1 MQNRHDF
8 VGGWGVEHLYHHPN
22 YLGKKM
28 VSVVYFSCRFFL
40 VCLPMNFQS
49 QSQKHGSITIIYYKI
64 LSCAHFEKQNQRS
77 GQIHEQIETSLAC
90 IKNECFTS
98 LNLSLNFK
106 YMYTTAPLIMCR
118 ILTVSTTCRRPIST
132 GRLSPLGPSLILG
145 LI

>member
-1 MQNRHDF
+1 MKKNKIKI
-8 VGGWGVEHLYHHPN
+8 VGGWGVEHLYHHQN
-22 YLGKKM
+22 YLGEKM
-28 VSVVYFSCRFFL
+28 VPVVYFSCRFFL

-106 YMYTTAPLIMCR
+106 YTTAPLIMCR

>member
-1 MQNRHDF
+1 MQNRHEI

-22 YLGKKM
+22 YLGGGM

-40 VCLPMNFQS
+40 VCLPMNF

-106 YMYTTAPLIMCR
+106 YTTAPLIMSR

-132 GRLSPLGPSLILG
+132 DRLSPLGPSLILG
-145 LI
+145 LN